1 MAIALSFSNVFQFF
15 SAIAPFLLI
24 FLMVMVSIFNS
35 DIKGLIYLLGII
47 LSFVFTIMLQSIIRY
62 NPAALGKEV
71 STLCK
76 IFALP
81 NPIGGYSS
89 PSFNSVMIAFT
100 FIYLFIPMDSNNVV
114 NYPLLICI
122 LGIFIIDAFTRM
134 KGNCTNA
141 QGIILGGVLGLILGA
156 IWYNILKI
164 TGNDSLLYYD
174 EYVSDKVAC
183 SRPEK
188 QTFKCAVY
196 KNGELLKTI

>member
-1 MAIALSFSNVFQFF
+1 MAIDLTFSNVFQFF
-15 SAIAPFLLI
+15 SAIAPFLLV
-24 FLMVMVSIFNS
+24 FLMVMISIFNS

-47 LSFVFTIMLQSIIRY
+47 IAFVFTIMFQSIIRY
-62 NPAALGKEV
+62 NPAALGKPV

-100 FIYLFIPMDSNNVV
+100 FIYLFIPMQDNNVV
-114 NYPLLICI
+114 NYPLIICI
-122 LGIFIIDAFTRM
+122 FIIFVIDAFTRI
-134 KGNCTNA
+134 KGNCTNG
-141 QGIILGGVLGLILGA
+141 QGIILGAVFGLIIGA
-156 IWYNILKI
+156 IWYNLLKI
-164 TGNDSLLYYD
+164 TKNEQLLYYD

-183 SRPEK
+183 SKPQK

-196 KNGELLKTI
+196 KNGELLKTL